1 MLMDTRYHDLH
12 FPSAGLQ
19 GCTTTSNILNRG
31 SGDQTEILGLE
42 GKHLTDSAL
51 PSAPKNLSSLEKK
64 SPNVLSVL
72 GFNTPTSMTLA
83 IDCDPP
89 LFFEKKW

>member
-1 MLMDTRYHDLH
+1 MLLDPRYHNLH

-31 SGDQTEILGLE
+31 SGDQTEVLGLE

-51 PSAPKNLSSLEKK
+51 PSAPKNISSLEKK
-64 SPNVLSVL
+64 PSNILSVL

-83 IDCDPP
+83 INSDF
-89 LFFEKKW
+89 LFFSEKW